1 MATWIGLAEYLV
13 CYLPVDDRAVVL
25 VELSLFTDSIN
36 RDASFSSETG
46 VIAKYFTPIHVRSV
60 HRLGELGCCHIEIQ
74 QVRTNTYYWAVF
86 VVKVLDANMVAA
98 GSHRCES
105 PKVCPSY

>member
-36 RDASFSSETG
+36 RDASFPSETG
-46 VIAKYFTPIHVRSV
+46 VIAKYFTPIQIRSI
-60 HRLGELGCCHIEIQ
+60 HHLGELGCCHIEIQ
-74 QVRTNTYYWAVF
+74 QVGTNTYYWAVF
-86 VVKVLDANMVAA
+86 VVNVLDVNVVAS

-105 PKVCPSY
+105 PQVRPSY